1 MPSPA
6 YKGGSQQLGLWML
19 FSFGTAVA
27 FFTVV
32 MLSIHWR
39 LEDVAGAWA
48 FAPAAATL
56 IGGTVLGWIVI
67 ARRNRER
74 IQRVTTR
81 LGGDGFQTNAKPAE
95 DERTA
100 FAAPLVHLFP
110 WLDLRHGATGI
121 QWYAVE
127 RAGGMRLFEHMYATG
142 SGRTRNE
149 HFHTVIA
156 WPAGHPELGQT
167 GLATAPWLFMGQY
180 HRLLRGDVR
189 KRELTSPEFA
199 EVAVRW
205 SLIGDASTAAHF
217 LQPAVRTRLKNSPK
231 QETWC
236 MGAGF
241 VCCLYKGV
249 LDAPQLEPFLA
260 HARATL
266 AAAR

>member
-1 MPSPA
+1 MSSPA
-6 YKGGSQQLGLWML
+6 YKGGSQQTGLWIL
-19 FSFGTAVA
+19 FTLGTAVA

-32 MLSIHWR
+32 MFSIHWR
-39 LEDVAGAWA
+39 VEDVVGNWV
-48 FAPAAATL
+48 FAAPLATL
-56 IGGTVLGWIVI
+56 IGGTALGCLVTF
-67 ARRNRER
+67 RRNRER
-74 IQRVTTR
+74 VQRVTTR
-81 LGGDGFQTNAKPAE
+81 LEGDGFQTNAKPTE

-100 FAAPLVHLFP
+100 FAAPLIHLFP
-110 WLDLRHGATGI
+110 WLDLRHGAVGI
-121 QWYAVE
+121 QWCAVQ
-127 RAGGMRLFEHMYATG
+127 RAGGIRIFEHMYATG
-142 SGRTRNE
+142 AGRTRNE

-199 EVAVRW
+199 DVAVRW
-205 SLIGDASTAAHF
+205 SLVGDASTAARF

-241 VCCLYKGV
+241 VCCMSKSGF
-249 LDAPQLEPFLA
+249 DAPQL
-260 HARATL
+260 
-266 AAAR
+266 